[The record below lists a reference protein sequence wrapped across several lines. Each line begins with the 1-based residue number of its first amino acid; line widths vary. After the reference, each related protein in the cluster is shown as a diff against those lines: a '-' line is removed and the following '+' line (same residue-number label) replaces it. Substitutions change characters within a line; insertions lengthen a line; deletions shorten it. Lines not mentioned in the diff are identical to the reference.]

1 MGSGFDDC
9 MDDYSDKK
17 KKDAKKRRLASPN
30 YMKQLNEIEKRYIYD
45 VVCIYHPDIENRIRI
60 VDKIYSKRIQKLS
73 VDEIVNIICDYRMY
87 NRSSTRFMVFCAETL
102 QYKKQKYLKRVEKL
116 NKQY

>member
-1 MGSGFDDC
+1 MSSGFDDC

-17 KKDAKKRRLASPN
+17 KEESKKRRLSSPH
-30 YMKQLNEIEKRYIYD
+30 YMKQLDEIEKRYIYD
-45 VVCIYHPDIENRIRI
+45 VVCIYHPDIENRIII

-73 VDEIVNIICDYRMY
+73 VDEIVNIIRDYRMY
-87 NRSSTRFMVFCAETL
+87 NRSSPCFMKFCAETL
-102 QYKKQKYLKRVEKL
+102 QYKERKYLKRVEKL